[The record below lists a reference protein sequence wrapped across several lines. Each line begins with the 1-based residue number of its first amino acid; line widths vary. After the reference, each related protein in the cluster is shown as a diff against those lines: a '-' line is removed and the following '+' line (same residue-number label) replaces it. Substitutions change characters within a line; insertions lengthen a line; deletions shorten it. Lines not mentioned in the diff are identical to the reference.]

1 MSLSTL
7 QTLRITVAALRQ
19 VTEETQAQLA
29 AGISLTQDKVSRRQS
44 GASAWTLDD
53 VDALAAH
60 WGLDVLEL
68 LAGPTRATE
77 AYIARQSG
85 AGPVSATFAP
95 AAAESE
101 PVRAE
106 RPPRPAT
113 AAPVAPK
120 AAAAAPKAA
129 PEVVPEAAVDAG
141 VPEPLFVPATYWQQL
156 ACGDVITSRFP
167 PMSTVGRC
175 REHGV
180 QEIVGYDQQTPATQ
194 LTPAGTT
201 TLSEAVPVPDFDR
214 GPTGEIAQFAP
225 APCVR
230 CGRPV
235 RHRVA
240 GVATHVGG
248 FCELPTTP
256 VPTQPPAQDPTPKT
270 SVAPA
275 EDAQQAP
282 QPPHA
287 ASPPEPTP
295 APAAEPEQQP
305 APAPSVSAP
314 APSAPAAPRARSGG
328 ESSES
333 VSLAELL
340 DLIRRPVERELAR
353 HGGDVDAA
361 TAALIKKAIPD
372 AMALLAASRV
382 GARYEHTDHPPLPDI
397 LRKASKASADQ
408 VWEARPKWKNTA
420 LIKSAE
426 SELTVAALD
435 MNGAYLSALKSHL
448 PIGQLKHHTSGEWD
462 PKQAGLYL
470 VTPPAWNHPD
480 LPNPIGNRDEPGP
493 LWLTSSTMRMLQR
506 LAGPK
511 LALCEAPVIHE
522 AWTAYS
528 TENILENFRRALAF
542 ARDTAI
548 AENDTVTLEY
558 VKAMYSKFVSTIG
571 LSTAN
576 HKMKRPDWMHIIRAQ
591 AFANLWW
598 KGMKARDAGLTL
610 VQMTGTDELHL
621 TGDWRTVFPEGR
633 KVTEVKL
640 KDTYT
645 IGGGK

>member
-77 AYIARQSG
+77 AYTARQSG
-85 AGPVSATFAP
+85 VGPVPATFAP
-95 AAAESE
+95 AAPEPE

-106 RPPRPAT
+106 WPPSPAK
-113 AAPVAPK
+113 AAP
-120 AAAAAPKAA
+120 AAPKVVSEASAVPAA
-129 PEVVPEAAVDAG
+129 AEAG
-141 VPEPLFVPATYWQQL
+141 VPEPLFTPSTYWQQL
-156 ACGDVITSRFP
+156 ACGDVITSGFP

-194 LTPAGTT
+194 LTGAGTA

-214 GPTGEIAQFAP
+214 GPGGEIAMFAP

-248 FCELPTTP
+248 FCELTTTP
-256 VPTQPPAQDPTPKT
+256 VQAPTTQT
-270 SVAPA
+270 SAAPV
-275 EDAQQAP
+275 EEAQQAP
-282 QPPHA
+282 QTPHA

-295 APAAEPEQQP
+295 APTAEPEQQP
-305 APAPSVSAP
+305 APAPPDSAP

-397 LRKASKASADQ
+397 LRKASKASPDQ

-420 LIKSAE
+420 LIKSTE

-448 PIGQLKHHTSGEWD
+448 PIGQLKHHTVSSGFW
-462 PKQAGLYL
+462 
-470 VTPPAWNHPD
+470 
-480 LPNPIGNRDEPGP
+480 
-493 LWLTSSTMRMLQR
+493 
-506 LAGPK
+506 
-511 LALCEAPVIHE
+511 
-522 AWTAYS
+522 
-528 TENILENFRRALAF
+528 
-542 ARDTAI
+542 
-548 AENDTVTLEY
+548 
-558 VKAMYSKFVSTIG
+558 
-571 LSTAN
+571 
-576 HKMKRPDWMHIIRAQ
+576 
-591 AFANLWW
+591 
-598 KGMKARDAGLTL
+598 
-610 VQMTGTDELHL
+610 
-621 TGDWRTVFPEGR
+621 
-633 KVTEVKL
+633 TEV
-640 KDTYT
+640 
-645 IGGGK
+645 